1 MRRRRNPSLHRSK
14 LIRKSFFTDSMRSL
28 SSIKNAAFEQMT
40 RDVVMLEMTP
50 VQNGS
55 CCLSNQDGLL
65 RAAFSV
71 SIQKQFY
78 VLFIEDVSVSKT
90 SCVSVSGSEWRG
102 SKVCRAW
109 WGRRWTTSC
118 RPSSGSLS
126 TWTSWSRP
134 CCSTCRTAKTWTG
147 TDHTE
152 FWTRLFSV
160 FTDILLHEFRAA
172 GERSER
178 FPEVRTVLLYE
189 ATLLK
194 GQIPT
199 HNNSKPIN
207 YTCSAG
213 GNQWSKPL
221 HLQHRTFLHLRK

>member
-147 TDHTE
+147 TDHTQSSGRVCLV
-152 FWTRLFSV
+152 FLLIFSSV
-160 FTDILLHEFRAA
+160 N
-172 GERSER
+172 SELQGR
-178 FPEVRTVLLYE
+178 EVR
-189 ATLLK
+189 
-194 GQIPT
+194 G
-199 HNNSKPIN
+199 
-207 YTCSAG
+207 
-213 GNQWSKPL
+213 
-221 HLQHRTFLHLRK
+221 FLRWGPFCCMRRPY

>member
-1 MRRRRNPSLHRSK
+1 MHEEETQP
-14 LIRKSFFTDSMRSL
+14 KSSPVQTHTQILFTDSMRSL
-28 SSIKNAAFEQMT
+28 SSVQMT

-109 WGRRWTTSC
+109 
-118 RPSSGSLS
+118 
-126 TWTSWSRP
+126 
-134 CCSTCRTAKTWTG
+134 
-147 TDHTE
+147 
-152 FWTRLFSV
+152 
-160 FTDILLHEFRAA
+160 
-172 GERSER
+172 
-178 FPEVRTVLLYE
+178 
-189 ATLLK
+189 
-194 GQIPT
+194 
-199 HNNSKPIN
+199 
-207 YTCSAG
+207 
-213 GNQWSKPL
+213 
-221 HLQHRTFLHLRK
+221 